1 MAVPEIMKNGSGLAY
16 TVIDEFDATTPK
28 VFIAGIMFT
37 TSFYKPKI
45 LTKFTKKNA
54 ERTFSLHV

>member
-16 TVIDEFDATTPK
+16 TVIAEFDATTPK

-45 LTKFTKKNA
+45 LTKFTKNA